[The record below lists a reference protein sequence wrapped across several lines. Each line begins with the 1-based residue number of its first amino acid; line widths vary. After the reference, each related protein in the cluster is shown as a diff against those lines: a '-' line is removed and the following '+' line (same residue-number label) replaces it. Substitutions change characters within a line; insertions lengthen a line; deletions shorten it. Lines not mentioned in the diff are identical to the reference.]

1 MQDNKKIPSYLVSLL
16 KNKCPRCREGN
27 LFVYDEPY
35 SLKDGKNVKMHDKCP
50 TCGQPTELEVGFY
63 YGTSYVSYALTVSFS
78 GFSFALWFVT
88 IGFNLE
94 DNRIFWWLGLNALVL
109 MLLQPLFMRISRSLW
124 ISWFVKYDP
133 NWKQTQPENVE
144 RIVPEQMNNW

>member
-1 MQDNKKIPSYLVSLL
+1 MQDSKKIPSYLISLL

-27 LFVYDEPY
+27 LFVYDTPY

-50 TCGQPTELEVGFY
+50 TCGQPTEIEVGFY
-63 YGTSYVSYALTVSFS
+63 YGTSYVSYALTVAFS